1 MEDDLWTQE
10 VPIRVEAMSLSKDTV
25 FIAGPPMSRDE
36 SSTPDFILRA
46 LNGQEGGIL
55 MKLNG
60 EDGVASEIC
69 KLSSPP
75 VWDGIAI
82 SHDGLF
88 VSLRDGRIVKLRAES
103 PILQTDTNLS
113 KRSTGD
119 DTPTKNLVSS
129 IAFSSHR
136 TLH

>member
-1 MEDDLWTQE
+1 
-10 VPIRVEAMSLSKDTV
+10 
-25 FIAGPPMSRDE
+25 
-36 SSTPDFILRA
+36 
-46 LNGQEGGIL
+46 

-69 KLSSPP
+69 KLPSPP

-103 PILQTDTNLS
+103 PVLQTDTNLS

-119 DTPTKNLVSS
+119 NTTTKNLVSS
-129 IAFSSHR
+129 VAFSSHLFAR
-136 TLH
+136 SIENSMKPGLPSR